1 MKDIT
6 FTDRIKE
13 SLLYLFQKLFVLA
26 EDHIGLNISKVLAVA
41 NIAGFMYSVV
51 QLDGD
56 RWITAI
62 CCVVMFGV
70 LAAFFMTMVVMIEDD
85 IDFALDEEDDL

>member
-1 MKDIT
+1 MKEN
-6 FTDRIKE
+6 IKGIF
-13 SLLYLFQKLFVLA
+13 LNVLQRLFVLT
-26 EDHIGLNISKVLAVA
+26 EDHVGLNISKVLAVA

-56 RWITAI
+56 RWVTAI